1 MGRKVYRPQR
11 VGAAA
16 QAATP
21 PVLPGQIRA
30 ARARRLWTGRIVAIV
45 FSVGGHLAILLSMLT
60 LHSAEPPMVFA
71 QDEGIKVALVADQR
85 PPGANAEPEKPP
97 APKPAPKKKPTPVPT
112 RTIARISPAPRNV
125 ERFEASEAPSGEA
138 EVELSDADLAGA
150 QTAGSGPPGRACDMV
165 QLLQNELRKDA
176 TVQAAV
182 ARARARGVGAKAFHV
197 WNGDWVVTHGEEGK
211 GLAGVRE
218 AIMVEVAFAPEA
230 CRKEPMRGLITISL
244 NDAPGS
250 ARLAIGGGQWRW
262 SDLLFPR

>member
-1 MGRKVYRPQR
+1 MIRQTQGQGR
-11 VGAAA
+11 VGATV
-16 QAATP
+16 Q
-21 PVLPGQIRA
+21 PGQIRA
-30 ARARRLWTGRIVAIV
+30 ARKRRLWAGRIAAIV
-45 FSVGGHLAILLSMLT
+45 FSVGGHLAILVSMLIVR
-60 LHSAEPPMVFA
+60 ADAPPIVFPP
-71 QDEGIKVALVADQR
+71 DEGIKVALVADQR

-138 EVELSDADLAGA
+138 EVELSDADIAGA
-150 QTAGSGPPGRACDMV
+150 QTAGSGPPGRSCDMV
-165 QLLQNELRKDA
+165 QLLQSELRKDA
-176 TVQAAV
+176 QVQAAV

-197 WNGDWVVTHGEEGK
+197 WNGDWITSRGEEGK

-218 AIMVEVAFAPEA
+218 AIMVEVAFAPED
-230 CRKEPMRGLITISL
+230 CRKEPMRGLIMISM

-250 ARLAIGGGQWRW
+250 ARLAIGGGAWRW

>member
-1 MGRKVYRPQR
+1 MGRQVYSPERGDRIAHSAPSTVQ
-11 VGAAA
+11 
-16 QAATP
+16 
-21 PVLPGQIRA
+21 PGQIRA
-30 ARARRLWTGRIVAIV
+30 ARARRLWTGRILAVT
-45 FSVGGHLAILLSMLT
+45 FSVGAHLAILLSMLT
-60 LHSAEPPMVFA
+60 LRSTEPPMVFQ

-112 RTIARISPAPRNV
+112 RTIARISPAPKNV

-138 EVELSDADLAGA
+138 EVELTDAELAGA

-165 QLLQNELRKDA
+165 QLLQSELRKDA

-197 WNGDWVVTHGEEGK
+197 WNGDWITSRGEEGK